1 MLWTYNAHIN
11 WTNFDISVF
20 SRKSCNCSL
29 FSRKKLIQIYP
40 KVSISNVCVRNWF
53 FVEFKENSAKNL
65 NSIEQK
71 EQYSRNFLDQT
82 PWSNSSSDFYR
93 RLTQT
98 WKKKHTNPETLYEKK
113 RELITSE
120 KKRELITSNYYHVIR
135 TLSPLSSLVQL
146 LL

>member
-98 WKKKHTNPETLYEKK
+98 WKKKTYKSWDVVWEKK
-113 RELITSE
+113 RTDNLRE
-120 KKRELITSNYYHVIR
+120 KKRTDNL
-135 TLSPLSSLVQL
+135 
-146 LL
+146 